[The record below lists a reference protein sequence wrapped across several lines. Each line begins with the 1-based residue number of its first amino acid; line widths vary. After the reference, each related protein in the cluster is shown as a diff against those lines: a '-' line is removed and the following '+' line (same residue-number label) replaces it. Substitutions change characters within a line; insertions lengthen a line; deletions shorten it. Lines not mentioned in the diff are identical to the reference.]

1 MNRLILCGILLLGG
15 SSVGC
20 TVSNEEPKKTIVVE
34 MYIRECEVCGYDKM
48 EGYYSYI
55 DNTGYE
61 ECKECG
67 HYIEIDNN

>member
-1 MNRLILCGILLLGG
+1 MSRLALYGILLIGAF
-15 SSVGC
+15 SVGD
-20 TVSNEEPKKTIVVE
+20 TTISNEPKKTIVAE
-34 MYIRECEVCGYDKM
+34 MYIKECEECGYDKM